1 VSAIRGI
8 VRGLLKEAREGVAR
22 RQELEEAATAL
33 RFAWKLGVD
42 KLYKFRS
49 LEGESKGWT
58 LDIIRNSRLYF
69 ARPDQF
75 NDPFDC
81 APPFALAKDPADP
94 AFVKELEDDERRIA
108 AESGL
113 TAEQLDELRGRE
125 GVPVERM
132 AAAVRENTLRQLRGD
147 TRVFCFSSEQ
157 CHPLLWSHYADS
169 HRGVCLHF
177 SCSYGTLIGLARQVA
192 CKEDREPILIPLQYQ
207 TDDQLTDKMVLVKA
221 AFWAYENEY
230 RIIGHAR
237 ADWGHSFDGSWRVAF
252 PPELLCGITLGT
264 RISADNRAEILALAA
279 ARTTP
284 IPVWQSMEDDG
295 RFWMRVERVA

>member
-1 VSAIRGI
+1 MSDVRGI
-8 VRGLLKEAREGVAR
+8 VQGLMKEARQEAAR
-22 RQELEEAATAL
+22 RRELDEIATAL

-49 LEGESKGWT
+49 LDGDSKDWT
-58 LDIIRNSRLYF
+58 LDIIQNSRLFF

-81 APPFALAKDPADP
+81 APPFALAKDPTDP
-94 AFVKELEDDERRIA
+94 AFVKELEDDERRMA

-113 TAEQLDELRGRE
+113 TAKQLEQMRVRE
-125 GVPVERM
+125 GVPVEKM
-132 AAAVRENTLRQLRGD
+132 AAAVRENTLRQLRDD
-147 TRVFCFSSEQ
+147 TRVFCLSAEQ

-169 HRGVCLHF
+169 HKGVCLHF
-177 SCSYGTLIGLARQVA
+177 SCGYGTLIGLARQVA

-221 AFWAYENEY
+221 AFWAYESEF
-230 RIIGHAR
+230 RIIGHTR
-237 ADWGHSFDGSWRVAF
+237 ADWGHSFDEKGRVSF
-252 PPELLCGITLGT
+252 PPELFCGITLGT
-264 RISADNRAEILALAA
+264 RISEDNRAEIVALAA
-279 ARTTP
+279 ARMPAIP
-284 IPVWQSMEDDG
+284 IWQAIEDEG